1 MLGVGLVTNFSTA
14 RDFAKMGASSS
25 QQFRQ
30 ALQRGDEDAAL
41 FLYHSHPDLR
51 GLNPTKCYGVIRKTT
66 LLHYSV
72 KRGFFQLFKEFLVNG
87 ANPNAENYKK
97 QSVVHEIC
105 ITTQRGDQTITETRA
120 EMLQF
125 LINFCTDPIKACP
138 DAPGPL
144 SPQLLNLNKQDS
156 AFNTPL
162 HLAAAS
168 GLLKCVEIF
177 LFHGAQVHI
186 LNIAGQTPFDCAR
199 VAHHEDIMSLLE
211 PKMVFSHSK
220 DSDLLKLKPDT
231 LRQESY
237 QGMQEQDLQKIK
249 DTLVLQMSSLLGVS
263 LSNATALLHA
273 FGWAQGL
280 LISAWFEDP
289 KAACDQA
296 KIQLPIGHQTSLTE
310 GGTSRQVSIE

>member
-1 MLGVGLVTNFSTA
+1 MLGVGLVTNLA
-14 RDFAKMGASSS
+14 LCEGFAKMGASSS

-30 ALQRGDEDAAL
+30 ALQRGDEDTAL
-41 FLYHSHPDLR
+41 FLYHSHPDLH

-72 KRGFFQLFKEFLVNG
+72 KRGFFQLFREFLVNG

-105 ITTQRGDQTITETRA
+105 ITTQSDQTVAETRA

-125 LINFCTDPIKACP
+125 LINFCTDPTKACP

-177 LFHGAQVHI
+177 LFHGAQVHV

-220 DSDLLKLKPDT
+220 DSDLLKTETRYASAGILPGHEGTRPPGDQRHLGTPDIQSSRR
-231 LRQESY
+231 LS
-237 QGMQEQDLQKIK
+237 LQCHCSPACIW
-249 DTLVLQMSSLLGVS
+249 LGPRAAHQCMVRR
-263 LSNATALLHA
+263 
-273 FGWAQGL
+273 
-280 LISAWFEDP
+280 P
-289 KAACDQA
+289 KSC
-296 KIQLPIGHQTSLTE
+296 L
-310 GGTSRQVSIE
+310 